1 MESRNIDAGT
11 SVFRSL
17 DWITVILYLLLVI
30 MGAISIYAASYDF
43 DNASLF
49 DLNEFSGKQILWI
62 GLSLIVG
69 VAILIM
75 DYRIYRTYA
84 YLIYGIVALILLL
97 TIFIAPNIH
106 GSHSWLV
113 LGPVSLQPA
122 EFGKFATA
130 LALAKLFD
138 SYNFTLNAKISN
150 YFRALI
156 IIFIPIILIL
166 LQRETGSALVYISLI
181 FVLYREGMSGLV
193 LFSILCAITY
203 FVVAVKFAEPL
214 LLGIPAGE
222 FSVFI
227 IILTIYSLML
237 LFYCK
242 DIIIARNV
250 IIGFLSAGVIVT
262 VLALCG
268 IIINGTVFFIT
279 ILAAAII
286 YTAIAMFRHNIT
298 KFLIT
303 IGFAV
308 VSVMFLFS
316 VNYVFGNVLEPHQ
329 QQRIKVALGIEDN
342 IMGAGYNVNQSKIA
356 IGSGGFAGKG
366 FLNGTQT
373 KLKYVPEQH
382 TDFIF
387 CTIGEEEGFIGAAG
401 VLILYLALILRLIH
415 IAERQRSPFE
425 RVYAYCVVSILIFH
439 LAINVGMVIG
449 LCPVIGIPLPFFSY
463 GGSSLWGFT
472 ILLFILLRLDAS
484 RKERHD

>member
-1 MESRNIDAGT
+1 MESRNTDTSI
-11 SVFRSL
+11 SVFKAI
-17 DWITVILYLLLVI
+17 DWVTILLYLMLVI

-62 GLSLIVG
+62 GLSLILG
-69 VAILIM
+69 TIILIV
-75 DYRIYRTYA
+75 DYRIYKIYA
-84 YLIYGIVALILLL
+84 YPIYGVVILILIM
-97 TIFIAPNIH
+97 TIFLAPNIK

-113 LGPVSLQPA
+113 FGPISLQPA

-138 SYNFTLNAKISN
+138 SYNFSLNAKISN

-193 LFSILCAITY
+193 LFSILCAITF

-214 LLGIPAGE
+214 ILGIPLGE
-222 FSVFI
+222 FTVFI
-227 IILTIYSLML
+227 IILLIFSLML

-250 IIGFLSAGVIVT
+250 IMGFVISGIVVTILSFIGVNVNGLAFFLSI
-262 VLALCG
+262 LAL
-268 IIINGTVFFIT
+268 
-279 ILAAAII
+279 AII
-286 YTAIAMFRHNIT
+286 YTAIAMLRHPIN

-303 IGFAV
+303 IGFSV
-308 VSVMFLFS
+308 VSVLFLFS

-329 QQRIKVALGIEDN
+329 QQRIKVALGIEEN
-342 IMGAGYNVNQSKIA
+342 VMGAGYNVNQSKIA
-356 IGSGGFAGKG
+356 IGSGGLSGKG

-387 CTIGEEEGFIGAAG
+387 CTIGEEEGFIGASI
-401 VLILYLALILRLIH
+401 VLAIYLALILRLIH
-415 IAERQRSPFE
+415 VAERQRTPFE

-472 ILLFILLRLDAS
+472 ILLFILLRLDAA

>member
-1 MESRNIDAGT
+1 
-11 SVFRSL
+11 
-17 DWITVILYLLLVI
+17 
-30 MGAISIYAASYDF
+30 MGAVSIYAASYDF

-49 DLNEFSGKQILWI
+49 DLNEFSGKQVLWI
-62 GLSLIVG
+62 GLSLILG
-69 VAILIM
+69 TIILLL

-84 YLIYGIVALILLL
+84 YPIYGIVALVLLL
-97 TIFIAPNIH
+97 TIFIAPNIK

-113 LGPVSLQPA
+113 FGPVSVQPA

-138 SYNFTLNAKISN
+138 SYNFSLNAKISN

-166 LQRETGSALVYISLI
+166 LQKETGSALVYISLI

-193 LFSILCAITY
+193 LFSILCAVTY
-203 FVVAVKFAEPL
+203 FVMAVKFATPL
-214 LLGIPAGE
+214 ILGIPMGE

-227 IILTIYSLML
+227 LILLIYSLML
-237 LFYCK
+237 LFYCR
-242 DIIIARNV
+242 DIIIARNI
-250 IIGFLSAGVIVT
+250 IIGFISSGVIVT

-268 IIINGTVFFIT
+268 VNVNGTVFFIT
-279 ILAAAII
+279 ILLLAMI

-303 IGFAV
+303 IGFAAM
-308 VSVMFLFS
+308 SVMFMFS
-316 VNYVFGNVLEPHQ
+316 VNYVFGNVLQPHQ

-342 IMGAGYNVNQSKIA
+342 VMGAGYNVNQSKIA
-356 IGSGGFAGKG
+356 IGSGGVTGKG

-387 CTIGEEEGFIGAAG
+387 CTIGEEEGFVGASA
-401 VLILYLALILRLIH
+401 VLLLYLIFILRLIH

-472 ILLFILLRLDAS
+472 ILLFILLRLDAA